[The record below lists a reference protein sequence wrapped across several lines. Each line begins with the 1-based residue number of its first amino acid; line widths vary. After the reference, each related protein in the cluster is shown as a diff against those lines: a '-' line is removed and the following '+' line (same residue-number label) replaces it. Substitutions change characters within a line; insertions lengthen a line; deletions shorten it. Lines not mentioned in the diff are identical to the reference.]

1 MFQDN
6 YAIGSSG
13 SFEEDELTAKQ
24 QQNGGQA
31 FSTIAAD
38 FSRRFVHEVVEQ
50 SIASAIKEQ
59 QEFKQT
65 LKNVSASVVEK
76 IIAPSGISQ
85 SSKPEE
91 EAQREKKITEKA
103 PDVEAKSTE
112 QGGKRKAEEKK
123 EAVSSLNSYPTS
135 AKTSSPAP
143 ADIMPTSS
151 SSSKKTQNQGQSDIA
166 QQSSSHTWVYLGIA
180 AAIAGGILFFTSRRR

>member
-135 AKTSSPAP
+135 SPMP
-143 ADIMPTSS
+143 ADIMPTSSSS
-151 SSSKKTQNQGQSDIA
+151 SSSKKTQNQGQS
-166 QQSSSHTWVYLGIA
+166 SSHTSVYLGIA
-180 AAIAGGILFFTSRRR
+180 AAIAGGILFFNSRR